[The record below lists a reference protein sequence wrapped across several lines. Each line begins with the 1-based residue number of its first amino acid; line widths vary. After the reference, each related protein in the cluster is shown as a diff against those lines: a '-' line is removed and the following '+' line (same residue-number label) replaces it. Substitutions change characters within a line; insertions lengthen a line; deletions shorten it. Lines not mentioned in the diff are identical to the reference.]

1 MTPLYLKKTSDK
13 FGIIINANIKTEENK
28 INIKNFYNRAPT
40 RILMITNMIYPEEI
54 NNDVYN
60 EIREE
65 TEKYG
70 TVNDIK
76 FFQFHNTE
84 VNIPIEESVRV
95 FIEYERLVE

>member
-1 MTPLYLKKTSDK
+1 
-13 FGIIINANIKTEENK
+13 
-28 INIKNFYNRAPT
+28 
-40 RILMITNMIYPEEI
+40 MITNMVYPDEI
-54 NNDVYN
+54 NNEIYN

-76 FFQFHNTE
+76 FFQFHITENE

-95 FIEYERLVE
+95 FIEYERLVEWNKYFLVFILQLRLLRNSMIDIFQKGY